1 MERHSLGDT
10 GVTAMGLVRNVYRSL
25 LLLVGATQKELARY
39 VRYLQVE
46 NRILRSKLPKK
57 VVVTPQERHRLAR
70 FAKSL
75 KGALDELAS
84 IVHPDTIRRWI
95 REERKR
101 RPKRPGQSRRTAAE
115 IERLIVRLAKETG
128 WGYCRLLGELKK
140 LGIPSVS
147 ATTVKNVLRR
157 HGFDPGPRRGVG
169 TWDEFLKIH
178 AATLWQTDFISKR
191 SLTRK
196 GFRDL
201 FVLVFLHVQTRR
213 VYLSPAT
220 AHPDAA
226 WVEEQGRAFLRFT
239 RKHRLPA
246 GLVMHDRDT
255 KFTAAFD
262 TVLQD
267 GRAEV
272 LKTPFRSP
280 NLKDHASSCTSF
292 LRWDGTLG
300 KRRRSSSL
308 WPCCLVGLSAVGG
321 SNRHSCL
328 SL

>member
-1 MERHSLGDT
+1 LGAR
-10 GVTAMGLVRNVYRSL
+10 GLRRWGLVRNVYRSLL

-46 NRILRSKLPKK
+46 NRILRSKLPK
-57 VVVTPQERHRLAR
+57 VVVVAPQERHRLVR
-70 FAKSL
+70 FARQL

-101 RPKRPGQSRRTAAE
+101 RPRRPGQPRRTAAA

-128 WGYCRLLGELKK
+128 WGYCRILGELKK
-140 LGIPSVS
+140 LGVQSVS
-147 ATTVKNVLRR
+147 ATIVKNILKR

-178 AATLWQTDFISKR
+178 AATLWQADFVSKR

-201 FVLVFLHVQTRR
+201 FVLVFLHVETRR

-226 WVEEQGRAFLRFT
+226 WVAEQARAFR
-239 RKHRLPA
+239 RCARQNRLGV

-255 KFTAAFD
+255 KFTAGFD
-262 TVLQD
+262 AVLQ
-267 GRAEV
+267 GGGGQV
-272 LKTPFRSP
+272 LKTAYRSP

-300 KRRRSSSL
+300 KRLRSASL
-308 WPCCLVGLSAVGG
+308 WPCCLVGLSALGG